1 MAEIKT
7 TDRNSEET
15 TRNKVNQK
23 ELPQLKKYS
32 TSFTKLKQNSEQ
44 KVLENQKKKYCL
56 GRSHL
61 IYYQARA
68 SSQFCLFVLRVI

>member
-23 ELPQLKKYS
+23 ELPRLKKYS

-44 KVLENQKKKYCL
+44 KVLENQKKKIFS
-56 GRSHL
+56 R
-61 IYYQARA
+61 
-68 SSQFCLFVLRVI
+68 